1 MDTLIQNK
9 WSSVGIL
16 FGAVALMVGLLHVSL
31 GPFTA
36 PTLTLERAVARDVA
50 SVKRGIIAGLTGHEN
65 PVPAEPKPVNVDK
78 VLDNVGIGL
87 AVVALVCAFIGGMR
101 HETRWGVKGAFIFG
115 GASLVF
121 YLLLFSL
128 SIISGILIV
137 MAFISWLTSGGG

>member
-50 SVKRGIIAGLTGHEN
+50 SVKRGIIAGLTGQEN

-87 AVVALVCAFIGGMR
+87 GVVALVCAFIGGMR
-101 HETRWGVKGAFIFG
+101 HETRWGVKGAFILG

-128 SIISGILIV
+128 AIISGILIV